1 MDYLVNNLLN
11 FIGANLTDLYTF
23 SELFTWFVTVVIG
36 VELVL
41 FVLDGVFYAVRNIA
55 RGIR

>member
-1 MDYLVNNLLN
+1 MKYLVDNLLN
-11 FIGANLTDLYTF
+11 FFGVNITDLYTF
-23 SELFTWFVTVVIG
+23 SELLTWFVTVIIG